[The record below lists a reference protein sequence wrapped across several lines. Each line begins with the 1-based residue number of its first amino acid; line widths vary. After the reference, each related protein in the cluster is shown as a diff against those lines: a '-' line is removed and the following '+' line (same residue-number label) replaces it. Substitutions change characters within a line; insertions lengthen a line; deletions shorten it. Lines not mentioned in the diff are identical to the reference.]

1 MMIDKDAV
9 QQAIKQ
15 VLGNRPLVLLIIL
28 MAVVGFI
35 FSIVV
40 AIGIHPNGSTIYTRY
55 TAFGEEHFYKPL
67 AVSYY
72 FVLFGPL
79 VVLSHTALMIKL
91 FAIERRQTAILVG
104 WVGIAILVVAF
115 VYAKAVM
122 GLGSATINLEL
133 PPVSVH
139 GSIVFSKCSRVT

>member
-1 MMIDKDAV
+1 MIDKDAV

-55 TAFGEEHFYKPL
+55 TAFGEEHFYKNHWQYL
-67 AVSYY
+67 IT

-122 GLGSATINLEL
+122 GLGSAT
-133 PPVSVH
+133 
-139 GSIVFSKCSRVT
+139 